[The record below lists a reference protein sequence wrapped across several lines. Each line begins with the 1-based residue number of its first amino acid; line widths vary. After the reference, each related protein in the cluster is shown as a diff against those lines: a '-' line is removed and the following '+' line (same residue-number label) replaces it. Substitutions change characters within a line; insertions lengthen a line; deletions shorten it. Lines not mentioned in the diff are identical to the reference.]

1 MLHEMIFTNARLI
14 LPDGI
19 RDGLEVVAEQGK
31 IAAIR
36 PPIPRQRGKEI
47 IDLNGNYLAPGFI
60 DLHVHGA
67 IGRDTMTII
76 DRVLFNWAWYR
87 YKWRQQRRPVRR
99 ERG

>member
-1 MLHEMIFTNARLI
+1 MIFTNARLI

-19 RDGLEVVAEQGK
+19 RDGFELVVEQGK

-36 PPIPRQRGKEI
+36 LPTPRLRRTSGQNQENEI

-67 IGRDTMTII
+67 RGRDT
-76 DRVLFNWAWYR
+76 W
-87 YKWRQQRRPVRR
+87 KRQ
-99 ERG
+99 